1 MASELFNEL
10 KARLSLSGLNIDS
23 WTYKCY
29 SRASVGIFWAAAVCS
44 VASSLIGSAIECK
57 GDIDAYGKDY
67 CWLHG
72 AKHLTPNQISKEIHN
87 GDDCFAFDDNPEK
100 KATNYYIWVSLV
112 LFLSGAAFALPN
124 EVWKHMEGGMIEQF
138 GKDRENFLEEPEKK
152 AQIFR
157 KITNN
162 ETKRY
167 FFTFVIFEWINY
179 IVGVLVFVVTDKFL
193 SGKFSSY
200 GLDTL
205 AYLMGNGREEEI
217 NRGDKTVPE
226 KVNPMCNLFPTVV
239 NCDLSLYGV
248 GKGSEDTRSYLC
260 LMKQNIMNQKIYL
273 VLWIWLVFLL
283 GLSLFMFL
291 YRIAILILPDFRRLA
306 LLRYMKTSQS
316 SAVNRLSLDFE
327 HIGNWFLLIQIG
339 KNTNPYKLRE
349 FLREAKN
356 AEHSRTN
363 TDPKTRKFETI
374 SNGDIG
380 GNNHANEEIQ
390 LMPIA

>member
-1 MASELFNEL
+1 MASDLFNEL
-10 KARLSLSGLNIDS
+10 KARLSLSGLNIDN

-44 VASSLIGSAIECK
+44 VASSLIGSPMECK
-57 GDIDAYGKDY
+57 DVDAYGKDY

-72 AKHLTPNQISKEIHN
+72 AKHLTPSQISKGIHN
-87 GDDCFAFDDNPEK
+87 TDDCFSIDDNAED

-138 GKDRENFLEEPEKK
+138 GEDRKTFLNEPEKK
-152 AQIFR
+152 AEIFR
-157 KITNN
+157 RVTNN
-162 ETKRY
+162 ESKRY
-167 FFTFVIFEWINY
+167 FSTFVIFEWINY
-179 IVGVLVFVVTDKFL
+179 IVGILVFVITDKFL
-193 SGKFSSY
+193 AGKFSSY

-205 AYLMGNGREEEI
+205 GYLMGNGKEVEI
-217 NRGDKTVPE
+217 PGEGNTISAT
-226 KVNPMCNLFPTVV
+226 VNPMCNLFPTVV
-239 NCDLSLYGV
+239 NCDLSFYGV
-248 GKGSEDTRSYLC
+248 GIGHEEKRSYLC

-291 YRIAILILPDFRRLA
+291 YRIAFLVLPDFRRRV
-306 LLRYMKTSQS
+306 LLRYLKTSQS
-316 SAVNRLSLDFE
+316 SAVDSLSVDFE

-339 KNTNPYKLRE
+339 QNANPYKLRE

-356 AEHSRTN
+356 AEHSHQN
-363 TDPKTRKFETI
+363 NDSKYRKFDAR
-374 SNGDIG
+374 SNGNIG
-380 GNNHANEEIQ
+380 SNNHANEEIQ
-390 LMPIA
+390 SKHIP